1 MPAKNHKQ
9 WKVPAFEQGDYVDSR
24 IYSDQEIFDEEME
37 KIFKQVWIPVCHES
51 EVPEAYDFRTT
62 DGFVRWMEKLDAQ
75 RVEPYRL
82 RIAALH
88 ALSDEELE
96 ELKLRRENIEL
107 HVLNSLFY
115 C

>member
-9 WKVPAFEQGDYVDSR
+9 WKIPAFEEGDYVDSR

-62 DGFVRWMEKLDAQ
+62 SIAKEPIIVVRGPDNEVRAFFKC
-75 RVEPYRL
+75 
-82 RIAALH
+82 
-88 ALSDEELE
+88 LSSPRNET
-96 ELKLRRENIEL
+96 
-107 HVLNSLFY
+107 
-115 C
+115 